1 MKRRLMALALLAALC
16 LPLLAGCGGKKLPQ
30 GMDEEA
36 LLEAGREI
44 VSLLNQGSYQEVY
57 DRLRA
62 AADRG
67 ALHHALLLTG
77 PKGSGKGELARFIA
91 AAMECTAPAGK
102 PCGTCPACRKVFSGI
117 HPDVIA
123 VRDEGHKTLPVDTVR
138 ALCAD
143 AYIRPNEGQRKIYIF
158 EDCGQLDSRCQDIL
172 LKTVEEGPR
181 YAAFLFLSENAAAIL
196 PTIRS
201 RCVELKLRAAD
212 ETEDANSAM
221 TDRALELGDCL
232 CQLRED
238 VLTAYLCSLEG
249 AKLTRADLT
258 AFLSA
263 SRDLCAAAGE
273 RESVRQTFHCNTPL
287 TKIAFAEKI
296 ITH

>member
-1 MKRRLMALALLAALC
+1 MAEQKNKAL
-16 LPLLAGCGGKKLPQ
+16 
-30 GMDEEA
+30 
-36 LLEAGREI
+36 
-44 VSLLNQGSYQEVY
+44 Y

-212 ETEDANSAM
+212 ETEEANSAM

-238 VLTAYLCSLEG
+238 VLVSYLCSLEG

-263 SRDLCAAAGE
+263 SRDLCAAALLRRYGQKGPEIYGE
-273 RESVRQTFHCNTPL
+273 MAEMLAKKLTKEQLIGIRDMVEIYCRESDYNVGVGHML
-287 TKIAFAEKI
+287 GGLAAEI
-296 ITH
+296 SALLARRA

>member
-1 MKRRLMALALLAALC
+1 MAEPKNKAL
-16 LPLLAGCGGKKLPQ
+16 
-30 GMDEEA
+30 
-36 LLEAGREI
+36 
-44 VSLLNQGSYQEVY
+44 Y

-196 PTIRS
+196 PTCIPTGSAPIPVRQQAPAALPPHSFRS
-201 RCVELKLRAAD
+201 RIRRQRTRIRLFWTSIRA
-212 ETEDANSAM
+212 
-221 TDRALELGDCL
+221 CL
-232 CQLRED
+232 QI
-238 VLTAYLCSLEG
+238 
-249 AKLTRADLT
+249 LTR
-258 AFLSA
+258 
-263 SRDLCAAAGE
+263 SRMAILPWK
-273 RESVRQTFHCNTPL
+273 STSSSTIL
-287 TKIAFAEKI
+287 
-296 ITH
+296 

>member
-1 MKRRLMALALLAALC
+1 MAEQKNKAL
-16 LPLLAGCGGKKLPQ
+16 
-30 GMDEEA
+30 
-36 LLEAGREI
+36 
-44 VSLLNQGSYQEVY
+44 Y

-123 VRDEGHKTLPVDTVR
+123 VRDEGHKTLRWTRLR

-143 AYIRPNEGQRKIYIF
+143 AYIRPNEGQRKYIF

-212 ETEDANSAM
+212 E
-221 TDRALELGDCL
+221 R
-232 CQLRED
+232 RRR
-238 VLTAYLCSLEG
+238 TA
-249 AKLTRADLT
+249 
-258 AFLSA
+258 
-263 SRDLCAAAGE
+263 
-273 RESVRQTFHCNTPL
+273 P
-287 TKIAFAEKI
+287 
-296 ITH
+296 